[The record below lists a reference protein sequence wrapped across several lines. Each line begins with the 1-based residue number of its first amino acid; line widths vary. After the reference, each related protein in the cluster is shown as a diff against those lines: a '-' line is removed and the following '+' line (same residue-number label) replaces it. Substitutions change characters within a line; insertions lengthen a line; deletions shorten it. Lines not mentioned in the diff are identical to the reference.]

1 MITFGPFAHAL
12 GATLLAVA
20 RLAAF
25 AALGATIVRG
35 RHGPATL
42 PAWVLV
48 GAAVIGC
55 SNGLLLRS
63 AFADAAL
70 ACDLALTVAALAT
83 RWRPT
88 LAAAR
93 ELFGPPIEALRR
105 NRLALAVAALLL
117 AIYWINAA
125 APPRDTDSLRYHL
138 AQIATIDRE
147 GRWAPMP
154 IPHYAFPFAWQS
166 TYLPFVRLGVPEAAQ
181 LTSLGLF
188 ATGTA
193 ALHCAMRAPTPTGR
207 TWALAAVALTLS
219 TGVLTAFTTAAV
231 DAYTM
236 FVVLVL
242 ALLLV
247 DERGDGPHLAL
258 TGFVAG
264 VALGSR
270 YQAAAIAIAATTAVG
285 ARALRARTH
294 RRELVPFALGALAA
308 LALALPF
315 YVANF
320 QTFGNP
326 VWPLLSGIA
335 NDPVIERVGAQYA
348 DTWSGARTPRQYGS
362 AIWRLATDRAVFP
375 APLLIA
381 AALWLGWR
389 ARDARRPLAWWL
401 TAFLATWAVAQPMLY
416 PRFVL
421 YALPAATVL
430 LAMSARVAGDAGAA
444 RAGRSLRIGMQVVM
458 GALVI
463 AFAAYTVAFTRFP
476 AEYLLTGNPAR
487 YHRVTWYYRVF
498 QWANAHTPPG
508 ARFLVVVS
516 SGETFHLD
524 RYYRRADPWH
534 SAIVDWSDVPD
545 GRALER
551 VLRCGGFDYL
561 LVEERDWGAY
571 VGGDVVTA
579 AAADAARRGLLRLEA
594 TFDLELTRS
603 RFRRRSMPAVVRV
616 YARGGARAGAIA
628 TGSCR

>member
-1 MITFGPFAHAL
+1 MITVNPLAHAV

-20 RLAAF
+20 RLAGF
-25 AALGATIVRG
+25 AALGAAIVRG

-42 PAWVLV
+42 PAWVVV

-63 AFADAAL
+63 ASADAAL
-70 ACDLALTVAALAT
+70 ACDLALTLAALAT

-88 LAAAR
+88 LAETR
-93 ELFGPPIEALRR
+93 ELFGPPLDALRT
-105 NRLALAVAALLL
+105 NRGALVVAVLLL

-138 AQIATIDRE
+138 AQIANIDRE

-193 ALHCAMRAPTPTGR
+193 ALHGAMRPRISDGR
-207 TWALAAVALTLS
+207 TWSLAAVALTLA
-219 TGVLTAFTTAAV
+219 TGVLTTFTTAAV

-247 DERGDGPHLAL
+247 QERDDGPHLVL
-258 TGFVAG
+258 TGFIAC

-270 YQAAAIAIAATTAVG
+270 YQAAAVAIAAAIAVG
-285 ARALRARTH
+285 ARALRARTQG
-294 RRELVPFALGALAA
+294 RELVPFALGALAA

-315 YVANF
+315 YVANL

-348 DTWSGARTPRQYGS
+348 DTWSGPHTARQYGGS
-362 AIWRLATDRAVFP
+362 IWRLATDRAVFP

-389 ARDARRPLAWWL
+389 ARDARRLLAWWL
-401 TAFLATWAVAQPMLY
+401 TAFLATWAIAQPMLY

-430 LAMSARVAGDAGAA
+430 LAMSAHVATAAGAA
-444 RAGRSLRIGMQVVM
+444 RAGRSVQTGVQVMM
-458 GALVI
+458 GTLVL

-476 AEYLLTGNPAR
+476 AEYLLAGNHER
-487 YHRVTWYYRVF
+487 YHRFTWYYRVF

-534 SAIVDWSDVPD
+534 SAIVHWSDVPD

-551 VLRCGGFDYL
+551 VLRCGRFDYL

-571 VGGDVVTA
+571 SGGDVVTA
-579 AAADAARRGLLRLEA
+579 AATDATRRGLLRLVA

-616 YARGGARAGAIA
+616 YAPGGASAGAIA